1 MHLKTPKVITHKLN
15 AGMNAAQTIHA
26 HAHAPV
32 EEVVAVLLVT
42 VLLKLLELLLS
53 LLTEELKI
61 FTKG

>member
-1 MHLKTPKVITHKLN
+1 
-15 AGMNAAQTIHA
+15 MNAAQMIHA